1 MKPRF
6 LLDEHLGRAIQRQ
19 LRRRDARI
27 EILLVGDPNASVR
40 GLLDPDLLL
49 WLEATGYILVTSD
62 ESTIPGHLI
71 DHYNQGRHLPGVFWI
86 RDGASL
92 GQIIEALF
100 IIWEA
105 SEAEEY
111 VDRLLHIPF

>member
-6 LLDEHLGRAIQRQ
+6 LLDEHLGRVIQRQ
-19 LRRRDARI
+19 LRRRDAQI
-27 EILLVGDPNASVR
+27 EILLVGDPNAPAR
-40 GLLDPDLLL
+40 GILDTDLLL
-49 WLEATGYILVTSD
+49 WLEGAGFILVTSD
-62 ESTIPGHLI
+62 ESTIPEHLI
-71 DHYNQGRHLPGVFWI
+71 DHYNQSRHVPGIFWI

-100 IIWEA
+100 TIWDA

>member
-6 LLDEHLGRAIQRQ
+6 LLDEHLGRVIQRQ
-19 LRRRDARI
+19 LRRRDAQI
-27 EILLVGDPNASVR
+27 EILLIGDPMASNR
-40 GLLDPDLLL
+40 GMLDPDLLI
-49 WLEATGYILVTSD
+49 WLEATGYILVTND

-71 DHYNQGRHLPGVFWI
+71 DHYNQGRHVPGILWI

-100 IIWEA
+100 MIWDA

>member
-1 MKPRF
+1 
-6 LLDEHLGRAIQRQ
+6 LLDEHLGRVIQRQ
-19 LRRRDARI
+19 LRRRDAQI
-27 EILLVGDPNASVR
+27 EILLIGDPTASAR
-40 GLLDPDLLL
+40 GMLDPDLLI
-49 WLEATGYILVTSD
+49 WLEATGYILVTND

-71 DHYNQGRHLPGVFWI
+71 DHYNQGRHVPGILWI

-100 IIWEA
+100 MIWDA

>member
-1 MKPRF
+1 M
-6 LLDEHLGRAIQRQ
+6 
-19 LRRRDARI
+19 
-27 EILLVGDPNASVR
+27 
-40 GLLDPDLLL
+40 LDPDLLI
-49 WLEATGYILVTSD
+49 WLEATGYILVTND

-71 DHYNQGRHLPGVFWI
+71 DHYNQGRHVPGILWI

-100 IIWEA
+100 MIWDA